1 ISFSSCAA
9 GKVIKLAQTTSN
21 VAACGIATNGIC
33 LNGNGMTIDGAGH
46 VFEYVGSEDCCQD
59 PCTPVGTR
67 LFTIRGSGNKV
78 QNLNLQYFPE
88 GIHVESGTGHLMS
101 SVSSSQICEDAISLD
116 GGSVAISGG
125 SFAGHT
131 TPTGSHVCR
140 QNGGGIAPNCGR
152 DKA

>member
-1 ISFSSCAA
+1 HTCTDCSATACTVDCSGTDAQIEADFRSAVAGMISTCGGAKTISFSSCAA

-33 LNGNGMTIDGAGH
+33 LNGNGMTLDGAGH

-101 SVSSSQICEDAISLD
+101 SVS
-116 GGSVAISGG
+116 
-125 SFAGHT
+125 
-131 TPTGSHVCR
+131 
-140 QNGGGIAPNCGR
+140 
-152 DKA
+152 